1 MSPSG
6 AGAGPLTIGVVK
18 EVAAGERRVAMVPA
32 VVSRLT
38 ALGVTVLVET
48 GAGAGAFAADSAYTQ
63 AGAGIADAAA
73 LEAGADVVLCLN
85 WPDEQRL
92 GRLRP
97 GALLIGLLA
106 PAGHPQQVAAGHA
119 RGLRLASLDL
129 LPRTLSRAQPMDA
142 LSSQAGIAG
151 YRAAILA
158 ANVYGGYFPMLMTAA
173 GTAKPAQVLVLG
185 AGVAGLAA
193 IGTARRLGAL
203 VSGYDIRPQTRDE
216 VRSMGAQFLELGGAP
231 ATGDGTGGYA
241 RELTEAERE
250 AQQAALQARIG
261 EFDVVITT
269 AQVPGRTP
277 PVLVTAEALK
287 GMRPGSV
294 VVDLACGPLGG
305 NVDGSAPE
313 RSVVV
318 GDGVTV
324 IGAGNLPATMAQ
336 GASAAYARNV
346 TALVAH
352 LVRDGALVLDPADE
366 ITAAILVK
374 PEETA

>member
-1 MSPSG
+1 
-6 AGAGPLTIGVVK
+6 
-18 EVAAGERRVAMVPA
+18 
-32 VVSRLT
+32 
-38 ALGVTVLVET
+38 
-48 GAGAGAFAADSAYTQ
+48 
-63 AGAGIADAAA
+63 
-73 LEAGADVVLCLN
+73 
-85 WPDEQRL
+85 
-92 GRLRP
+92 
-97 GALLIGLLA
+97 
-106 PAGHPQQVAAGHA
+106 
-119 RGLRLASLDL
+119 
-129 LPRTLSRAQPMDA
+129 
-142 LSSQAGIAG
+142 
-151 YRAAILA
+151 
-158 ANVYGGYFPMLMTAA
+158 
-173 GTAKPAQVLVLG
+173 
-185 AGVAGLAA
+185 
-193 IGTARRLGAL
+193 
-203 VSGYDIRPQTRDE
+203 
-216 VRSMGAQFLELGGAP
+216 MGAQFLELGGAP